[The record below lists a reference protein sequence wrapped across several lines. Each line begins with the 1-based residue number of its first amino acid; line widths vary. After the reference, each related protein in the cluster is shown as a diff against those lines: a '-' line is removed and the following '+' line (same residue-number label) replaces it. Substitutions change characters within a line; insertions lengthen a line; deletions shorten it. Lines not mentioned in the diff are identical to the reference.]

1 MNNCKIC
8 NKTLKKRFIHYIS
21 NKIIICDECSSKIF
35 VIKANI
41 TKSKNIAQ
49 SLKEFLIFINFL
61 YYFVRKLLSFF
72 LRHKIQYNLIN
83 QNRQKLAEIYLNK
96 EFISEIFPFFK
107 NKYLKK
113 NIETFVWYFGIQ
125 KKINFVQSFYLK
137 KYLNLYLNQTPG
149 SNLLEYIDL
158 DLIVIKELNKLLY
171 AIEENNYLLVLEEID
186 KKLKYKSIF
195 EDESNFSFYLKL
207 VFMSE
212 QEKIKM
218 PLIQKKL
225 QNYIINSSFNK
236 LEDIKKVMLLII
248 NEYDEIFSLEF
259 INFLRSRLTN
269 SRKDNFETLLT
280 NREKKIELKKKID
293 DNFNFNVNNYKH
305 NFINYNPYNLNQK
318 KNTNQEQISK
328 IDLNK
333 ENFCV
338 YTCLFGNYDSLKEFK
353 NLTDINFY
361 CFTDEQKKHSV
372 WQSIIFNQENNN
384 FLNSRKPKIIPFE
397 FLKNYKYSLYI
408 DANYFIKTFTNEK
421 LNILKNLIN
430 KNSYFFNHPQRKLL
444 RDEILRIYLLR
455 KDYKKTIDSILE
467 DEKFRKFFNEDL
479 MIEASFIL
487 RNHNAQNLQKC
498 MYLWWEYVKNLIA
511 EIKYS

>member
-1 MNNCKIC
+1 
-8 NKTLKKRFIHYIS
+8 
-21 NKIIICDECSSKIF
+21 
-35 VIKANI
+35 
-41 TKSKNIAQ
+41 
-49 SLKEFLIFINFL
+49 
-61 YYFVRKLLSFF
+61 
-72 LRHKIQYNLIN
+72 
-83 QNRQKLAEIYLNK
+83 
-96 EFISEIFPFFK
+96 
-107 NKYLKK
+107 
-113 NIETFVWYFGIQ
+113 
-125 KKINFVQSFYLK
+125 
-137 KYLNLYLNQTPG
+137 
-149 SNLLEYIDL
+149 
-158 DLIVIKELNKLLY
+158 
-171 AIEENNYLLVLEEID
+171 
-186 KKLKYKSIF
+186 
-195 EDESNFSFYLKL
+195 
-207 VFMSE
+207 MSE

-361 CFTDEQKKHSV
+361 CFTDEQKK
-372 WQSIIFNQENNN
+372 
-384 FLNSRKPKIIPFE
+384 
-397 FLKNYKYSLYI
+397 
-408 DANYFIKTFTNEK
+408 
-421 LNILKNLIN
+421 NIVFGK
-430 KNSYFFNHPQRKLL
+430 
-444 RDEILRIYLLR
+444 
-455 KDYKKTIDSILE
+455 
-467 DEKFRKFFNEDL
+467 
-479 MIEASFIL
+479 
-487 RNHNAQNLQKC
+487 
-498 MYLWWEYVKNLIA
+498 V
-511 EIKYS
+511 